1 MNTHVLS
8 AYGCLFLNSAVL
20 CTLSAVLWAWN
31 DYPHFIEEEIQ
42 DPECSKLHSW
52 WHS

>member
-20 CTLSAVLWAWN
+20 WAWN
-31 DYPHFIEEEIQ
+31 DYPHFIEEETQ